1 MFYETNFPMRLNQ
14 NGKVFLGQTHTS
26 KLRKNTNY
34 VPKSFITFWTVPIPF
49 PVAGGASQTEDTEE
63 KKRIALKKIRGGDKV
78 NTARY
83 QNKNKN

>member
-1 MFYETNFPMRLNQ
+1 
-14 NGKVFLGQTHTS
+14 VF
-26 KLRKNTNY
+26 
-34 VPKSFITFWTVPIPF
+34 KSFITFWTVPIPF

-83 QNKNKN
+83 QYFKN